1 MLFLLVV
8 ESVAFI
14 AMIVR
19 HFRLAPAKRTTP
31 AGEPS
36 AQTAERI
43 LRAKGGLTL
52 TPVKVEL
59 DFMRRSGEGVARPEF
74 H

>member
-1 MLFLLVV
+1 VLQTV

-14 AMIVR
+14 AMVVR
-19 HFRLAPAKRTTP
+19 HFRLTPAKRTTP
-31 AGEPS
+31 AGETTE
-36 AQTAERI
+36 QTAERL

-59 DFMRRSGEGVARPEF
+59 DFTRRDGEGVARPEF
-74 H
+74 D